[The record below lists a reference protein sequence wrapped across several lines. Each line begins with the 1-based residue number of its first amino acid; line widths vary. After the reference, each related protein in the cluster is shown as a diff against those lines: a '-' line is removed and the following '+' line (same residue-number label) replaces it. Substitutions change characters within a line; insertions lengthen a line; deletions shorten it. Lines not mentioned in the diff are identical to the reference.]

1 MHKKESAE
9 YSVVEEKL
17 LDLNLELRISPPWQD
32 QLHDEMSMRFRR
44 EKHLCTAC
52 RFGLGNGKEC
62 SCYNVRCQT
71 EDSSSSSYSSSD
83 ISSSIGYDFLG
94 VNTRVLDFS
103 SLEMKWNILLRK
115 LIAVNCDIK
124 LLTNSFIVLKFSP
137 NVSSNIY
144 IYPHIWSSNVK
155 MWTFWRFFKCRM
167 LGCSVMLTWQDKTY
181 IYI

>member
-1 MHKKESAE
+1 MKILSFGEKIANFGDERYEKGLMRKKESAE

-32 QLHDEMSMRFRR
+32 QLHDDMSMRFRR

-62 SCYNVRCQT
+62 SCYNVKCQT

-94 VNTRVLDFS
+94 VNTRVLDYS
-103 SLEMKWNILLRK
+103 SLEMK
-115 LIAVNCDIK
+115 
-124 LLTNSFIVLKFSP
+124 
-137 NVSSNIY
+137 
-144 IYPHIWSSNVK
+144 
-155 MWTFWRFFKCRM
+155 
-167 LGCSVMLTWQDKTY
+167 
-181 IYI
+181 